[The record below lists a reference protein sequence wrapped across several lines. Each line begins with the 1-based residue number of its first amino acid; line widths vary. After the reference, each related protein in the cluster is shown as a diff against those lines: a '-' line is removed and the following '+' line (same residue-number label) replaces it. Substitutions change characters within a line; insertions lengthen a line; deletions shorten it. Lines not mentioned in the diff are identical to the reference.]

1 MCFQPIKFDLKS
13 LPLSCLLDTMPSGLT
28 AGGIV
33 HVEAFHQ
40 ITKLDNPLSSE
51 VIISWYDEV
60 KPEKSSTDQLFI
72 KQSI

>member
-1 MCFQPIKFDLKS
+1 M
-13 LPLSCLLDTMPSGLT
+13 T

-51 VIISWYDEV
+51 VIMSWDDEV
-60 KPEKSSTDQLFI
+60 KPKNHPQTNYLSNSPFDVTEV
-72 KQSI
+72 